1 MAEAKIVNGV
11 NVDDLEGAVNTLK
24 LEENVGLAKFN
35 FRVSN
40 KWISGAHNR
49 STIGDFYGFGKENS
63 RKAPFVLDSD
73 EPPLL
78 LGEDKGPDP
87 VELVLNGLATCLT
100 TTLVYHGSARGIEI
114 EELETRVEG
123 DLDLRGF
130 LGASE
135 GVRPGFQRI
144 RVTFRVKTRN
154 NSADRLKELAKFSP
168 ALDMLSHGLP
178 ISIELETA

>member
-1 MAEAKIVNGV
+1 MMSLPSQCYDYVNPNSDSV
-11 NVDDLEGAVNTLK
+11 MLNVDDLEGAVNTLK

-100 TTLVYHGSARGIEI
+100 ISTTKG
-114 EELETRVEG
+114 
-123 DLDLRGF
+123 
-130 LGASE
+130 
-135 GVRPGFQRI
+135 
-144 RVTFRVKTRN
+144 
-154 NSADRLKELAKFSP
+154 
-168 ALDMLSHGLP
+168 
-178 ISIELETA
+178 